1 MNIISKLAMAPVSN
15 NPQKT
20 NEQNSPSLPPTTK
33 GQSSS
38 VSVPP
43 SLSTTA
49 LAVPGAL
56 DTSTLGL
63 SEPQLKRQ
71 SLEALVAVL
80 KSLVTWGTGSS
91 GTESAIPPT
100 ARSPAATTEGLRL
113 DSATPDYTSKSSG
126 SVDFARQPTP
136 DVADDPT
143 KFESAKQKKTT
154 ILEGIKKFNFKPKRV
169 CTRIVHHNTFSVFLT
184 HVFQGI
190 QFFLETGLLPDS
202 SPRTVA
208 RFLLETDGL
217 SKAMIGEYLGE
228 GYVVLYVLCT
238 AKSLTFYPQ

>member
-1 MNIISKLAMAPVSN
+1 MNVISKLATAAVSH

-20 NEQNSPSLPPTTK
+20 NEQNSPALPPTTK

-38 VSVPP
+38 APVPP

-80 KSLVTWGTGSS
+80 KSLVTWGTASGS
-91 GTESAIPPT
+91 TVETANPPT
-100 ARSPAATTEGLRL
+100 ARSPAATGELKL
-113 DSATPDYTSKSSG
+113 DSTTPDSSTAKSSG
-126 SVDFARQPTP
+126 SVDFTRQPTP
-136 DVADDPT
+136 DIVDDPS

-154 ILEGIKKFNFKPKRV
+154 LLEGIRKFNFKPKRV
-169 CTRIVHHNTFSVFLT
+169 CSIPYRLATDR
-184 HVFQGI
+184 
-190 QFFLETGLLPDS
+190 S
-202 SPRTVA
+202 SLIHL
-208 RFLLETDGL
+208 F
-217 SKAMIGEYLGE
+217 
-228 GYVVLYVLCT
+228 
-238 AKSLTFYPQ
+238 